1 MQNKLFFC
9 AFHHI
14 VSLFPDQKHTWS
26 STLLHSA
33 VQMLFSFSTAKAL
46 RSLHPGLRGVIDE
59 TQNLRYIF

>member
-46 RSLHPGLRGVIDE
+46 RSLHPGLGSVIGE
-59 TQNLRYIF
+59 TQNFTLHF